1 MEKKV
6 VEVVWTGDGCNIRGG
21 GGRGEGAN
29 AVVMPVLE
37 LLSRAKC
44 GSDLIDIYRPAL
56 VGRILSISY
65 SRYIG
70 SLLAGRGGRGSK

>member
-1 MEKKV
+1 M
-6 VEVVWTGDGCNIRGG
+6 EVVWTGDGCNIRGG
-21 GGRGEGAN
+21 GGRGGAN

>member
-1 MEKKV
+1 M
-6 VEVVWTGDGCNIRGG
+6 
-21 GGRGEGAN
+21 
-29 AVVMPVLE
+29 VMPVLE

-56 VGRILSISY
+56 VGWILSISY

-70 SLLAGRGGRGSK
+70 PLLAGRGGRASK

>member
-1 MEKKV
+1 MDV
-6 VEVVWTGDGCNIRGG
+6 ILGAVEEGG
-21 GGRGEGAN
+21 KGGAN
-29 AVVMPVLE
+29 VVVMPVLE